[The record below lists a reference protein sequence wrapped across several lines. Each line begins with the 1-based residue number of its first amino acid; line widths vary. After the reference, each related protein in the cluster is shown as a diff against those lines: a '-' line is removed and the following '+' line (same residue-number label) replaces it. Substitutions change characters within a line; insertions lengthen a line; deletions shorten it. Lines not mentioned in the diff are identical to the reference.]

1 MPEFPEIWVVSFGA
15 RWMPGVGWQ
24 PSFLA
29 ARELSSQR
37 SVALD
42 HVALFATP
50 IPPYPTDGNALLIGF
65 VGEGIVGC
73 HIVLRWALPAHI
85 VDLQVEFRNLANGH
99 PKPCGDGVAG
109 ALIWF
114 GLPGSGGINC
124 CQTLVGG
131 HREVAALELLFLAM
145 RSHVDLPR
153 AVLRGRFLIAIAR
166 IETTGIPID
175 VTKLDTLRR
184 HWRNIIRHVGI
195 VIFDAKP
202 NALAIRSDHRLCAGL
217 RPFSSRTGRNQPNTA
232 EFLLAAPGWL
242 RRLITPHV
250 GRGLAIVDWR
260 QHEFGIAAALS
271 GDERMKG
278 DYQSGDPY
286 MAFAD
291 RYREN
296 YAPSGRGSRR
306 DAFKACALGVLNGIG
321 PSSLARQI
329 GCSQT
334 EARLLLQEH
343 RAGYPQFW
351 RWSDGI
357 EMEAYL
363 CGRLQS
369 VFGWGVAVNAASNP
383 RFLRN
388 FPLQSNGAEMLRL
401 ACCLATESGV
411 LVCAPNHDALLIEA
425 PLDELADAIKS
436 TEAAMAEASEIVL
449 EGFRLRTSV
458 TAIRY
463 PDHYPHPRSDALWL
477 EIDRSLAEL
486 GESSEPAHQCN
497 TSCAQTH
504 PRPISLY
511 VYDRRD
517 RSDGCD

>member
-1 MPEFPEIWVVSFGA
+1 MFEFSEIWVVSFGA
-15 RWMPGVGWQ
+15 RWIPGAGWQ
-24 PSFLA
+24 PSFLT

-50 IPPYPTDGNALLIGF
+50 IPPYPTSENTLLIGF
-65 VGEGIVGC
+65 VGEAIVGC
-73 HIVLRWALPAHI
+73 HIVLRWALPAHV
-85 VDLQVEFRNLANGH
+85 VDLKVEFRNLANGH

-114 GLPGSGGINC
+114 GLPGSGGIYC

-153 AVLRGRFLIAIAR
+153 AVLRGRFLIAIAQ

-175 VTKLDTLRR
+175 VTKLDALKR
-184 HWRNIIRHVGI
+184 HWRNIKRHVG
-195 VIFDAKP
+195 VANCDAKP
-202 NALAIRSDHRLCAGL
+202 NALTIGSDHRLRAGL
-217 RPFSSRTGRNQPNTA
+217 RPFSSRTGRNQPSSA

-242 RRLITPHV
+242 RRLIRPHA
-250 GRGLAIVDWR
+250 GRALAIVDWR

-286 MAFAD
+286 LALAD
-291 RYREN
+291 RYRDN
-296 YAPSGRGSRR
+296 YALSGRGSRR

-321 PSSLARQI
+321 QSGLARQI
-329 GCSQT
+329 GCRPP
-334 EARLLLQEH
+334 EAWLLLQEH
-343 RAGYPQFW
+343 RAEYPQFW
-351 RWSDGI
+351 RWSDGV

-363 CGRLQS
+363 CGMLQS

-388 FPLQSNGAEMLRL
+388 YPMQSNGAEMLRL
-401 ACCLATESGV
+401 ACCLATENGV
-411 LVCAPNHDALLIEA
+411 TVCAPNHDALLIEA
-425 PLDELADAIKS
+425 PLEELADAIRS
-436 TEAAMAEASEIVL
+436 TEAAMVEASEIVL
-449 EGFRLRTSV
+449 DGFQLRTSV
-458 TAIRY
+458 TTIRD
-463 PDHYPHPRSDALWL
+463 PDHYPHPRSDALWS
-477 EIDRSLAEL
+477 EIDRALAEL
-486 GESSEPAHQCN
+486 ERSSEPAHERDAA
-497 TSCAQTH
+497 CARIH

-511 VYDRRD
+511 VYNRKDG
-517 RSDGCD
+517 SDGRD